1 LGKNKYS
8 LQNLTIMNYKL
19 INHSLLIAVLFL
31 FSTCA
36 RNPVTGKRQLS
47 LMSTKQEMAMGLSSD
62 PQVQAEF
69 GMYPDTS
76 LQNFIENKG
85 QAMAKISHRSKLP
98 FHFRL
103 VDSPV
108 VNAFAV
114 PGGYVYFTRGIMAHF
129 NNEAQFAGVLGHEI
143 GHVTARHGMESY
155 TKGMLGQIGLVIA
168 MIASPKFAQFGD
180 AASQGLQLLMLK
192 NSRENETQSDELGVE
207 YSTKIGYDAKEMAD
221 FFQTL
226 KRITLK
232 ATGGEK
238 IPDFLSTHPDPDDRY
253 NKVRLRARGR
263 QQKVPGPFAI
273 NRNQYLHRIDGL
285 IYGDDPAQGFVENNV
300 FYHPGLKFKFPVP
313 QGWRTENTPSQFV
326 MAPKDQTGVMI
337 MTLSA
342 QKDLRSA
349 AAEVTKQFSL
359 RVLDQATATVN
370 GLNAYVTYCEQVP
383 ADQQQQQQQAQP
395 TQQGRIKTKGA
406 QQQDQAAQ
414 ASKVMVLTYY
424 IQYEG
429 NIYLFHGIS
438 EQKDI
443 DRHKSNFMA
452 TMKGFEKLSDPTK
465 LGAKP
470 ERIRIKTI
478 EKDQTLAEALK
489 GYGIAT
495 DRLEELAI
503 LNGMKQSDIVTKG
516 MLIKSVEK

>member
-1 LGKNKYS
+1 LTKQTILFEMNK
-8 LQNLTIMNYKL
+8 
-19 INHSLLIAVLFL
+19 LFL
-31 FSTCA
+31 LSILVFCTTCA

-47 LMSTKQEMAMGLSSD
+47 LMSTKQEMAMGVSSD
-62 PQVQAEF
+62 PQVKAEF

-76 LQNFIENKG
+76 LQNFIESKG
-85 QAMAKISHRSKLP
+85 QAMAKISHRAKLP

-108 VNAFAV
+108 INAFAV

-143 GHVTARHGMESY
+143 GHVTARHGMEAY

-192 NSRENETQSDELGVE
+192 NSRENETQSDELGVD

-226 KRITLK
+226 KRSGEK
-232 ATGGEK
+232 ASGGQK
-238 IPDFLSTHPDPDDRY
+238 IPDFMSTHPDPEDRY
-253 NKVRLRARGR
+253 NKVRLRARGK
-263 QQKVPGPFAI
+263 QQKTPGVTYNV
-273 NRNQYLHRIDGL
+273 NRDQYLRRIDGL
-285 IYGDDPAQGFVENNV
+285 IYGEDPAQGFVENNV

-337 MTLSA
+337 MTLTG
-342 QKDLRSA
+342 QKDLNSA
-349 AAEVTKQFSL
+349 VSEVTKQYSL
-359 RVLDQATATVN
+359 KVIDQAKATVN

-383 ADQQQQQQQAQP
+383 ADQQQQQSGGQATGGQ
-395 TQQGRIKTKGA
+395 RMKTKEQTQGNA
-406 QQQDQAAQ
+406 QGQGQAAQ

-424 IQYEG
+424 IQHEG
-429 NIYLFHGIS
+429 NIYLIHGIS

-443 DRHKSNFMA
+443 DRHKNNFMT
-452 TMKGFEKLSDPTK
+452 TMKGFEKLTDPEK
-465 LGAKP
+465 LNAKP

-489 GYGIAT
+489 GYGIASN
-495 DRLEELAI
+495 RLEELAI
-503 LNGMKQSDIVTKG
+503 VNGMKQTDIVKKG